1 MSHDDTST
9 TRIGKTSERQQ
20 TYIDIAMKLAQKSVM
35 EHKHGA
41 VIVISNEVIAMGFNH
56 KQEFMCHQRSI
67 HAEVDAIL
75 KVKGRNKCLLND
87 AEMYVVRIG
96 TVRMNFPLKYSKP
109 CCECQKVIMKYG
121 IRKVYYSVNDE
132 LQLQR

>member
-1 MSHDDTST
+1 MSHDNIDVPKVC
-9 TRIGKTSERQQ
+9 KTSEKQQ
-20 TYIDIAMKLAQKSVM
+20 TYIDIAMRLAQKSVM

-41 VIVISNEVIAMGFNH
+41 VVVINNEVIAVGFNH

-75 KVKGRNKCLLND
+75 KVKGRHKSLLND

-109 CCECQKVIMKYG
+109 CCECQKVIRKYG
-121 IRKVYYSVNDE
+121 IRKVYYSTNDE
-132 LQLQR
+132 IKLH